1 MGLEILRMLI
11 ERRNKSID
19 KDYVKPASFDY
30 LVDTKN
36 NINDIDKVITS
47 YLHII
52 TKRPIEQCEEIVKSL
67 KVNDVSFTEA
77 DFTMIVDFL
86 TNLKDTSN
94 LKAVKEYMQA
104 KSIIKE
110 IKCWKQIDL
119 DNSLSS
125 TIMPIKSL
133 IKKHKIDVDG
143 LFDLLENNYDA
154 FLDLSS
160 IVIEHKAKNSDLT
173 VAMAKKVLYTMMSR
187 RNEEF
192 FVSRKSDRI
201 GKMTPDGAK
210 QYVKKYV
217 EEIERE
223 AKNHSKQVKLE
234 IYYNEQ
240 ALELLEK
247 ELKKPEITN
256 IRPLIKRIAD
266 PKIKEIIL
274 AIVYKHNVEYIKEL
288 NKEYEKLMS
297 NSTTRYLS
305 LLNEFGI
312 TIKEEE
318 LGSIINLDIEDAE
331 EILKTLKLLNVSLD
345 LYIQILSITNKET
358 IFEIKELVLKGYI
371 SKTVLNISHQIFN
384 KNNNLLNKIKINIEL
399 FNNYQV
405 NPTTFSEQE
414 NILLMDST
422 LLENTLQTL
431 ERYNIIKQIKQSENF
446 NFLFNPNLSTL
457 IDKYLELGYENI
469 LENNLDILNYKDTR
483 RLEIVKNMGIELTK
497 EEIIEMYESDKFFIP
512 DEMLDAYIPNT
523 SVYFE
528 DEDLCITEED
538 LLSYKKTTR
547 TLEIAGNL
555 ISLNKVLKCLEK
567 SQNIKQAIFK
577 NMNLDLSQYQEIS
590 KELKGISYI
599 K

>member
-19 KDYVKPASFDY
+19 KDYVNPASFDF

-67 KVNDVSFTEA
+67 KVNDESFTEA

-201 GKMTPDGAK
+201 GKMTLDGAK

-256 IRPLIKRIAD
+256 IRPLIKRI
-266 PKIKEIIL
+266 E
-274 AIVYKHNVEYIKEL
+274 
-288 NKEYEKLMS
+288 
-297 NSTTRYLS
+297 
-305 LLNEFGI
+305 
-312 TIKEEE
+312 
-318 LGSIINLDIEDAE
+318 
-331 EILKTLKLLNVSLD
+331 
-345 LYIQILSITNKET
+345 
-358 IFEIKELVLKGYI
+358 
-371 SKTVLNISHQIFN
+371 
-384 KNNNLLNKIKINIEL
+384 
-399 FNNYQV
+399 
-405 NPTTFSEQE
+405 
-414 NILLMDST
+414 
-422 LLENTLQTL
+422 
-431 ERYNIIKQIKQSENF
+431 
-446 NFLFNPNLSTL
+446 
-457 IDKYLELGYENI
+457 
-469 LENNLDILNYKDTR
+469 
-483 RLEIVKNMGIELTK
+483 
-497 EEIIEMYESDKFFIP
+497 
-512 DEMLDAYIPNT
+512 
-523 SVYFE
+523 
-528 DEDLCITEED
+528 
-538 LLSYKKTTR
+538 
-547 TLEIAGNL
+547 
-555 ISLNKVLKCLEK
+555 
-567 SQNIKQAIFK
+567 
-577 NMNLDLSQYQEIS
+577 
-590 KELKGISYI
+590 
-599 K
+599 